1 MPKTRFLKLPV
12 QAAILKVALTRDA
25 EGDALIGTVDSRQ
38 VGDSLPI
45 KRNKGIKIKGIFR
58 ITTPPTFSRA
68 SEMKKVS
75 RRRASS
81 WIMVFRLAG

>member
-25 EGDALIGTVDSRQ
+25 EGDALIGTIDSRQ

-58 ITTPPTFSRA
+58 IATPPR
-68 SEMKKVS
+68 K
-75 RRRASS
+75 
-81 WIMVFRLAG
+81 